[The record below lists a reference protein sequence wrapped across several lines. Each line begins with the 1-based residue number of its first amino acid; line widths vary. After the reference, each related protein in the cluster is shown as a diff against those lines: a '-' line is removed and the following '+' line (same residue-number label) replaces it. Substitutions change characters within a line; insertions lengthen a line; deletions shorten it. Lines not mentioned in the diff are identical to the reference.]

1 GYAVTENSTR
11 IEYRPPDP
19 GANPYIA
26 VPAIVLAGLD
36 GVKKKIDPGDPVE
49 ENVYKMPKS
58 KRKELG
64 IRELP
69 RSLDE
74 ALDEL
79 ECDNEWLKP
88 VFVDELLEAYIELKR
103 EESRRISSYPTPSE
117 VFYYIDV

>member
-1 GYAVTENSTR
+1 MATS
-11 IEYRPPDP
+11 
-19 GANPYIA
+19 
-26 VPAIVLAGLD
+26 AIVLAGLD
-36 GVKKKIDPGDPVE
+36 GLKKKIDPGDPIE
-49 ENVYKMPKS
+49 ENVYKTSKS
-58 KRKELG
+58 RRRELG

-88 VFVDELLEAYIELKR
+88 VFVDELLETYIELKR
-103 EESRRISSYPTPSE
+103 EESRKVMSYPTPAE

>member
-1 GYAVTENSTR
+1 
-11 IEYRPPDP
+11 
-19 GANPYIA
+19 
-26 VPAIVLAGLD
+26 
-36 GVKKKIDPGDPVE
+36 KKIDPGDPVE